1 MLIAHCV
8 ALDIQLAW
16 VSLRSGGCQA
26 CEEADSGSGRKTR
39 ANPVSVKQE
48 VSFVPL

>member
-8 ALDIQLAW
+8 ALDIQLAR
-16 VSLRSGGCQA
+16 VSLRSVGCQA
-26 CEEADSGSGRKTR
+26 CEKADSGSGRKTR
-39 ANPVSVKQE
+39 ANPASVRQE